1 MASSRVRFMLIW
13 WFLGNCIQCERVGH
27 HFLINTDILRNIWP
41 TDLSL
46 PYKLAIESI
55 FHGFLLISFQACF
68 WMPSATTSP
77 LLPVPSPFSS
87 TRSINNAIPI
97 LSLGN
102 SSIPIANCTHFRRS
116 FLFYRL
122 FANKYK
128 IQVIKDI
135 DEEMDLFPLYIEHQ
149 KVLFKDFSW
158 FLVLLSLR
166 VTISL
171 QIDPYT
177 LQDHQGPLEQI
188 QSAFCHYWQYILHFS
203 LYFTRGADWWCFCWY
218 SCSLGQPLAS
228 ILIFFSF
235 IA

>member
-1 MASSRVRFMLIW
+1 MEDGFLTRPSYIFIITSWNIEWVITASSRVHFMLIW

-87 TRSINNAIPI
+87 TRSINNAIPA

-102 SSIPIANCTHFRRS
+102 SSIPIANCTHF
-116 FLFYRL
+116 
-122 FANKYK
+122 
-128 IQVIKDI
+128 V
-135 DEEMDLFPLYIEHQ
+135 
-149 KVLFKDFSW
+149 VLSYFKDFSLTNTRFKW
-158 FLVLLSLR
+158 SRILMKKWTSSPYISNIKRYFLKTFL
-166 VTISL
+166 
-171 QIDPYT
+171 D
-177 LQDHQGPLEQI
+177 
-188 QSAFCHYWQYILHFS
+188 F
-203 LYFTRGADWWCFCWY
+203 
-218 SCSLGQPLAS
+218 
-228 ILIFFSF
+228 
-235 IA
+235 

>member
-1 MASSRVRFMLIW
+1 MAHRPQSPVQTRDWEYFS
-13 WFLGNCIQCERVGH
+13 WFSLDFFSGM
-27 HFLINTDILRNIWP
+27 FLDAKRYNFP
-41 TDLSL
+41 VASC
-46 PYKLAIESI
+46 PVSI
-55 FHGFLLISFQACF
+55 FKYQKHQQCNPSTVSWKLIDS
-68 WMPSATTSP
+68 
-77 LLPVPSPFSS
+77 
-87 TRSINNAIPI
+87 
-97 LSLGN
+97 N
-102 SSIPIANCTHFRRS
+102 SKLYAFRRS

-149 KVLFKDFSW
+149 KVIWNDLSW
-158 FLVLLSLR
+158 FLVLLSLW
-166 VTISL
+166 VAISL

-177 LQDHQGPLEQI
+177 LQDHQRPLEQI
-188 QSAFCHYWQYILHFS
+188 PSAFCHYWQYILHFS